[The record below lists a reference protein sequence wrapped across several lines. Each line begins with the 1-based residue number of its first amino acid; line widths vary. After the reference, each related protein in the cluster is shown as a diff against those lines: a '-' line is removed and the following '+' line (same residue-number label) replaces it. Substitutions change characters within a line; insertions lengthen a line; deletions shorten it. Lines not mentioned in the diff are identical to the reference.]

1 MTTYELPYFGKVTL
15 SEDDNYHEIED
26 VDINGSSVSITIDCM
41 GETPSKAQGTAI
53 QQLLAHLPELDQQ
66 IRKEF
71 IKEYRSDKES
81 VVKDYVQIVEEMAD
95 EQGEELLTA
104 LELANLNILT
114 SGTEFAIFDYA
125 LPEITDEILVVR
137 MDKERKIKSFMIYL
151 L

>member
-15 SEDDNYHEIED
+15 SEDDDYHEIED

-41 GETPSKAQGTAI
+41 GETPSKVQGTAI
-53 QQLLAHLPELDQQ
+53 EQLLAHLPELDQQ

-104 LELANLNILT
+104 LELTNLNILT

>member
-1 MTTYELPYFGKVTL
+1 MATYKLPYFGKITL
-15 SEDDNYHEIED
+15 SEDDDYHEIED

-53 QQLLAHLPELDQQ
+53 EQLLAHLPELDQQ

-71 IKEYRSDKES
+71 IKEYRSDEES
-81 VVKDYVQIVEEMAD
+81 MVKDYVQIVEEMAD

-104 LELANLNILT
+104 LELTNLNILT
-114 SGTEFAIFDYA
+114 SGTEFAIFDYT

-137 MDKERKIKSFMIYL
+137 MNKERKIKSFMIYL

>member
-1 MTTYELPYFGKVTL
+1 MATYELPYFGKVTL
-15 SEDDNYHEIED
+15 SEDDYYEIGN
-26 VDINGSSVSITIDCM
+26 VDINNSSVSITIDCM
-41 GETPSKAQGTAI
+41 GGTPTKALGTAI

-95 EQGEELLTA
+95 EQGEELLTT
-104 LELANLNILT
+104 LELTNLNILT

>member
-1 MTTYELPYFGKVTL
+1 MATYELPYFGEITL
-15 SEDDNYHEIED
+15 SEDDYYEI
-26 VDINGSSVSITIDCM
+26 VNIDINGSSVSITIDCM

-53 QQLLAHLPELDQQ
+53 EQLLVHLSELDQQ

-104 LELANLNILT
+104 LELTNLNILT
-114 SGTEFAIFDYA
+114 SGTEFAIFDYT

-137 MDKERKIKSFMIYL
+137 MNKERKIKSFMIYL

>member
-1 MTTYELPYFGKVTL
+1 MATYKLPYFGKVTL
-15 SEDDNYHEIED
+15 SEDNDYHEIED

-53 QQLLAHLPELDQQ
+53 EQLLEHLPELDQQ
-66 IRKEF
+66 IRNEF
-71 IKEYRSDKES
+71 IKVYRSSEES
-81 VVKDYVQIVEEMAD
+81 MVKDYVQKVEEMAD

-104 LELANLNILT
+104 LELTNLNILT

>member
-53 QQLLAHLPELDQQ
+53 EQLLAHLPELDQQ

-71 IKEYRSDKES
+71 IKEYRSGEES
-81 VVKDYVQIVEEMAD
+81 MVKDYVQIVEEMAD

-104 LELANLNILT
+104 LELTNLNILT
-114 SGTEFAIFDYA
+114 SGTEFAIFDYT

-137 MDKERKIKSFMIYL
+137 MNKERKIKSFMIYL

>member
-1 MTTYELPYFGKVTL
+1 MVTYELPYFGKVTL
-15 SEDDNYHEIED
+15 SEDDYYEIGN

-53 QQLLAHLPELDQQ
+53 EQLLAHLPELDQQ

-81 VVKDYVQIVEEMAD
+81 VLKDYVQKVEEMAG
-95 EQGEELLTA
+95 EQGEELLTT
-104 LELANLNILT
+104 LELINLNILT

>member
-15 SEDDNYHEIED
+15 SEDDDYHEIED

-41 GETPSKAQGTAI
+41 GETPSKVQGTAI
-53 QQLLAHLPELDQQ
+53 EQLLAHLPELDQQ

-71 IKEYRSDKES
+71 IKEYRSGEES
-81 VVKDYVQIVEEMAD
+81 MVKDYVQIVEEMAD

-104 LELANLNILT
+104 LELTNLNILT
-114 SGTEFAIFDYA
+114 SGTEFAIFDYT

-137 MDKERKIKSFMIYL
+137 MNKERKIKSFMIYL

>member
-15 SEDDNYHEIED
+15 SEDDDYHEIED

-53 QQLLAHLPELDQQ
+53 EQLLAHLPELDQQ

-95 EQGEELLTA
+95 DQGEELLTA
-104 LELANLNILT
+104 LELTNLNILT

>member
-1 MTTYELPYFGKVTL
+1 MATYELPYFGKITL
-15 SEDDNYHEIED
+15 SEDDDYHEIED

-53 QQLLAHLPELDQQ
+53 EQLLEHLPELDQQ

-71 IKEYRSDKES
+71 IKEYRSGEES
-81 VVKDYVQIVEEMAD
+81 MVKDYVQIVEEMAD

-104 LELANLNILT
+104 LELTNLNILT
-114 SGTEFAIFDYA
+114 SGTEFAIFDYT

-137 MDKERKIKSFMIYL
+137 MNKERKIKSFMIYL

>member
-1 MTTYELPYFGKVTL
+1 MATYELPYFGKITL
-15 SEDDNYHEIED
+15 SEDDYYEIGN
-26 VDINGSSVSITIDCM
+26 VDINNSSVSITIDCM

-53 QQLLAHLPELDQQ
+53 EQLLAHLPELDQQ

-81 VVKDYVQIVEEMAD
+81 VVKD
-95 EQGEELLTA
+95 
-104 LELANLNILT
+104 
-114 SGTEFAIFDYA
+114 A

>member
-53 QQLLAHLPELDQQ
+53 EQLLAHLPELDQQ

>member
-15 SEDDNYHEIED
+15 SEDDDYHEIED

-53 QQLLAHLPELDQQ
+53 EQLLAHLPELDQQ

-104 LELANLNILT
+104 LELTNLNILT

>member
-53 QQLLAHLPELDQQ
+53 EQLLAHLPELDQQ

-104 LELANLNILT
+104 LELTNLNILT

>member
-1 MTTYELPYFGKVTL
+1 
-15 SEDDNYHEIED
+15 
-26 VDINGSSVSITIDCM
+26 M

-53 QQLLAHLPELDQQ
+53 EQLLAHLPELDQQ

-81 VVKDYVQIVEEMAD
+81 VVKDYVQKVEEIAG

-104 LELANLNILT
+104 LELTNLNILT

>member
-1 MTTYELPYFGKVTL
+1 MTTYELPYFGKITL
-15 SEDDNYHEIED
+15 SEDDYYEI
-26 VDINGSSVSITIDCM
+26 VNIDINNSSVSISIDCM
-41 GETPSKAQGTAI
+41 GGTPTKAQGMAI
-53 QQLLAHLPELDQQ
+53 QQLLAYLPELDQQ

-81 VVKDYVQIVEEMAD
+81 VVKDYVQIVEKMAD

-104 LELANLNILT
+104 LELTNLNILT

-125 LPEITDEILVVR
+125 LPEITDEILVVW

>member
-1 MTTYELPYFGKVTL
+1 MATYELPYFGKVTL
-15 SEDDNYHEIED
+15 SEDDYYEIGN

-53 QQLLAHLPELDQQ
+53 EQLLAHLPELDQQ

-81 VVKDYVQIVEEMAD
+81 VLKDYVQKVEEMAG
-95 EQGEELLTA
+95 EQGEELLTT
-104 LELANLNILT
+104 LELINLNILT

>member
-15 SEDDNYHEIED
+15 SEDDDYHEIED

-41 GETPSKAQGTAI
+41 GETPSKVQGTAI
-53 QQLLAHLPELDQQ
+53 EQLLAHLPELDQQ

-71 IKEYRSDKES
+71 IKVYRSGEES
-81 VVKDYVQIVEEMAD
+81 MVKDYVQIVEEMAD

-104 LELANLNILT
+104 LELTNLNILT
-114 SGTEFAIFDYA
+114 SGTEFAIFDYT

-137 MDKERKIKSFMIYL
+137 MNKERKIKSFMIYL

>member
-1 MTTYELPYFGKVTL
+1 MTTYKLPYFGKVTL

-53 QQLLAHLPELDQQ
+53 QQLLEHLPELDQQ

-71 IKEYRSDKES
+71 IKEYRSGEES
-81 VVKDYVQIVEEMAD
+81 MVKDYVQIVEEMAD

-104 LELANLNILT
+104 LELTNLNILT
-114 SGTEFAIFDYA
+114 SGTEFAIFDYT

-137 MDKERKIKSFMIYL
+137 MNKERKIKSFMIYL

>member
-53 QQLLAHLPELDQQ
+53 EQLLAHLPELDQQ

-104 LELANLNILT
+104 LELTNLNILT
-114 SGTEFAIFDYA
+114 SGTEFAIFDYT

-137 MDKERKIKSFMIYL
+137 MNKERKIKSFMIYL

>member
-1 MTTYELPYFGKVTL
+1 MATYKLHYFGKITL
-15 SEDDNYHEIED
+15 SEDDDYHEIED

-53 QQLLAHLPELDQQ
+53 QQLLEHLPELDQQ

-71 IKEYRSDKES
+71 IKVYRSGEES
-81 VVKDYVQIVEEMAD
+81 MVKDYVQIVEEMAD

-104 LELANLNILT
+104 LELTNLNILT
-114 SGTEFAIFDYA
+114 SGTEFAIFDYT

-137 MDKERKIKSFMIYL
+137 MNKERKIKSFMIYL

>member
-15 SEDDNYHEIED
+15 SEDDDYHEIED

-53 QQLLAHLPELDQQ
+53 QQLLEHLPELDQQ

-71 IKEYRSDKES
+71 IKEYRSSEES
-81 VVKDYVQIVEEMAD
+81 MVKDYVQIVEEMAD

-104 LELANLNILT
+104 LELTNLNILT
-114 SGTEFAIFDYA
+114 SGTEFAIFDYT

-137 MDKERKIKSFMIYL
+137 MNKERKIKSFMIYL

>member
-1 MTTYELPYFGKVTL
+1 MTTYELPYFGKITL
-15 SEDDNYHEIED
+15 SEDDDYHEIED

-53 QQLLAHLPELDQQ
+53 EQLLAHLPELDQQ

-71 IKEYRSDKES
+71 IKEYRSGEES
-81 VVKDYVQIVEEMAD
+81 MVKDYVQIVEEMAD

-104 LELANLNILT
+104 LELTNLNILT
-114 SGTEFAIFDYA
+114 SGTEFAIFDYT

-137 MDKERKIKSFMIYL
+137 MNKERKIKSFMIYL

>member
-1 MTTYELPYFGKVTL
+1 MVTYELPYFGKVTL
-15 SEDDNYHEIED
+15 SEDDYYEIGN

-53 QQLLAHLPELDQQ
+53 EQLLAHLPELDQQ

-81 VVKDYVQIVEEMAD
+81 VLKDYVQKVEEMAG
-95 EQGEELLTA
+95 EQGEELLTT
-104 LELANLNILT
+104 LELINLNILT

-137 MDKERKIKSFMIYL
+137 MDKERKSKSFMIYL